1 MHQTLTLSFA
11 GLILLAAPCLAG
23 NNAKNDFDPGVDFSR
38 YSTFSFIGGHELER
52 TGILSNPETRER
64 FKNFIGGAL
73 EMRGL
78 SEVPRDQKYTLA
90 VRYWVAFRQ
99 KQDVSVIDLGVS
111 SWWGGYPPYW
121 TGVWGY
127 SYQEYVVDNYVQGTL
142 IVDLIDPTSKDL
154 VWRIFLRQKIEDRA
168 KAYKEAKKNLYNAIA
183 VWPPSE
189 SEKEKMRQ
197 ERAKREAKYKREM
210 QESAQ

>member
-1 MHQTLTLSFA
+1 M
-11 GLILLAAPCLAG
+11 AG
-23 NNAKNDFDPGVDFSR
+23 NNAKNDFDPDIDFSR
-38 YSTFSFIGGHELER
+38 FSTFSFIGGHELER
-52 TGILSNPETRER
+52 TGILSNPENRER
-64 FKNFIGGAL
+64 FKNFIAGAL
-73 EMRGL
+73 ETRGL
-78 SEVPRDQKYTLA
+78 SEIPHDQKYTLA

-142 IVDLIDPTSKDL
+142 IVDLIDPGTKDL
-154 VWRIFLRQKIEDRA
+154 IWRIFLRQKIEDRA
-168 KAYKEAKKNLYNAIA
+168 KAYAEAKKNLYNAMA

-189 SEKEKMRQ
+189 AEKGKMRQ
-197 ERAKREAKYKREM
+197 ARAKREAKYSREM
-210 QESAQ
+210 QARGGQ